1 MTESS
6 PTALVG
12 QRVRGLRERGNLSLR
27 ALSGRCGLSINTI
40 SQIERGD
47 NSPTVSS
54 LHRLAEALGV
64 SITELFRDEHEHAVV
79 FVPAADRLMTE
90 RGGVRLESLGVGL
103 PYQQLQ
109 PFLMTIA
116 PGSGIND
123 EPVAHEGE
131 EFVHCLA
138 GEIEYRIGPESYHLK
153 AGDSLLFASAQPH
166 QFHNR
171 TAGPAVCLLIFLG
184 RNERASVSRLHLN
197 GESEA

>member
-1 MTESS
+1 M
-6 PTALVG
+6 
-12 QRVRGLRERGNLSLR
+12 R

-123 EPVAHEGE
+123 EPVAMRG
-131 EFVHCLA
+131 
-138 GEIEYRIGPESYHLK
+138 R
-153 AGDSLLFASAQPH
+153 SLSTAWRAKLSIASARKLPPQ
-166 QFHNR
+166 
-171 TAGPAVCLLIFLG
+171 G
-184 RNERASVSRLHLN
+184 RR
-197 GESEA
+197 